1 MNNPHLSTEQ
11 LYDLLDKPTHAS
23 GTHLH
28 TCAAC
33 RQELITLRSS
43 LDNFRIAATN
53 LAAAELPQLAPRR
66 AEPVNP
72 VRLAFRRQI
81 FAATFATAAVLLAAS
96 VTLIHPW
103 SVTPVKPVINS
114 VQQPAATDS
123 DAALLDGIQ
132 QDLDASVPQSLA
144 PLEVAPANSSLDHQD

>member
-1 MNNPHLSTEQ
+1 MNNQHLTTEQ

-33 RQELITLRSS
+33 RQELVTVRST
-43 LDNFRIAATN
+43 LDNFRISATN
-53 LAAAELPQLAPRR
+53 LAAAEMPQLVPRR
-66 AEPVNP
+66 VEPARP
-72 VRLAFRRQI
+72 ARFTFRRQV
-81 FAATFATAAVLLAAS
+81 FTATFATAAVLLAAS
-96 VTLIHPW
+96 VTLLHRP
-103 SVTPVKPVINS
+103 VTPATPISANAPQTS
-114 VQQPAATDS
+114 AAADS

-144 PLEVAPANSSLDHQD
+144 PLEVAPATSSLDHQN